1 MWNLAID
8 FGTSN
13 TTGATWADGVVEPVE
28 VDGRRQVPSVVL
40 LSADGTWVVGRQADN
55 QSAVVPE
62 RVERAPKRRLG
73 KGRTLLLGGQAV
85 PITSAVAAL
94 LGPHTAAARARHAGD
109 PGHIVLTH
117 PARWGPERLDVLRTA
132 AHEAG
137 FPRVELVPE
146 PVAAAHYVDDPLEVG
161 QHVAVYDLGGGTFD
175 TCVVRRTETSYKVVG
190 LPGGNERIGGED
202 FDHRMYQHLGA
213 AVGREDPAA
222 WDNMQTSDERQWQR
236 AAADLLTNARDAKEQ
251 LSRNPRASVYVG
263 PIERDITVTRDE
275 FEALVADDVD
285 RTVDEMSRTIANAG
299 LTEAE
304 IAKVYLV
311 GGSSRLPLVQ
321 QRMGARFGDRVS
333 TWDDPKG
340 VVVLGAAKFSGTLA
354 GGGTGGAAPAATP
367 APEPPVPS
375 GPIVVSAPPAR
386 GDQGAPGSVP
396 PASAPVPPA
405 ASAAPAAHGTPPP
418 AAYPTPGAP
427 PDPSYGTPAP
437 YGTPAA
443 APSPYAAPSHPQA
456 AAPAPGYPQASAP
469 TPGYAAPAPG
479 AGYPGGPTPAGWAP
493 AGPQGKPAGSNEVLY
508 AWIAAA
514 TVLICCP
521 IGPAVGAYFANE
533 AKKKGHPQ
541 GQTALIVNLVALGLV
556 LVGWLFW
563 ILASLGSSSSTT

>member
-13 TTGATWADGVVEPVE
+13 TTGATWADGVVEAVE

-213 AVGREDPAA
+213 AVAREDAAA
-222 WDNMQTSDERQWQR
+222 WDNMQTSDDRQWQR

-354 GGGTGGAAPAATP
+354 GAGTVAPTGGAPL

-386 GDQGAPGSVP
+386 GDLGAGPT
-396 PASAPVPPA
+396 ASPTVPPA
-405 ASAAPAAHGTPPP
+405 A
-418 AAYPTPGAP
+418 
-427 PDPSYGTPAP
+427 
-437 YGTPAA
+437 TPAA
-443 APSPYAAPSHPQA
+443 AYPDPA
-456 AAPAPGYPQASAP
+456 AAPTEPRLRPPTRTRPPRPTAPRPLRPTEPRLPVPPPTAP
-469 TPGYAAPAPG
+469 PRPATSPRLLPPPATPRPRRPARGLRPHPRGSRPAATRCSTPGSRPPPSSSAARSDRPS
-479 AGYPGGPTPAGWAP
+479 GPT
-493 AGPQGKPAGSNEVLY
+493 S
-508 AWIAAA
+508 A
-514 TVLICCP
+514 TRP
-521 IGPAVGAYFANE
+521 RRRATRRARRP
-533 AKKKGHPQ
+533 
-541 GQTALIVNLVALGLV
+541 
-556 LVGWLFW
+556 
-563 ILASLGSSSSTT
+563 